1 MKIKSLIIAA
11 LCTVS
16 IMCTAEDIQFSGNIK
31 NDFNQFIVNTPD
43 KIKTFADI
51 KNWCLE
57 YKTKVPNANI
67 NTWTAVSVSCNTL
80 CKTNSKI
87 FEETL
92 KEIEVIG
99 NTNGKTGQY
108 FYSKFFTIQNGKK
121 FLNANDA
128 FEKQAS
134 CLIEGNT
141 QAKTLV
147 RMLNLITSADY
158 DVNKE
163 IKVKYY
169 KMMFERYY
177 VQLAENQNTEQ
188 YKYMKQFLSKVG
200 LKLKS
205 LGVDVK

>member
-1 MKIKSLIIAA
+1 MKIKSLIVTV

-16 IMCTAEDIQFSGNIK
+16 IMCAAEAIQFSGNVK
-31 NDFNQFIVNTPD
+31 NDFNQYIANTPD

-51 KNWCLE
+51 KNWCVE
-57 YKTKVPNANI
+57 YKTKVPTAKV
-67 NTWTAVSVSCNTL
+67 TVWTPAAVSCNTL
-80 CKTNSKI
+80 CKTNLQI

-99 NTNGKTGQY
+99 NKQGKTGQY
-108 FYSKFFTIQNGKK
+108 FYTKFFTIQNGKK
-121 FLNANDA
+121 FLNVNDA

-134 CLIEGNT
+134 CIIKGNT
-141 QAKTLV
+141 QAKTLL

-163 IKVKYY
+163 LKVKYY